1 MAIFAVWHVGI
12 GNKRYKPGER
22 LPEVDDATWK
32 RLAEAGAIRTVYE
45 EIPLTSADFDTQAT
59 AGAGDHGD
67 PVGPKGVPGVPIL
80 TEDEAA
86 CQVCEEKEGA
96 RVSLADR
103 LKEDVTHIFF
113 RESEFARRHSF
124 NGTEILCIVDGEDRQ
139 KNKNMN
145 AISIEWDAGVHLI
158 TLRVPDGQLAD
169 TPLEGEMITFDGRL
183 YAVIQVTDN
192 EGEWII
198 ELRSS
203 EARTIL

>member
-1 MAIFAVWHVGI
+1 M
-12 GNKRYKPGER
+12 
-22 LPEVDDATWK
+22 
-32 RLAEAGAIRTVYE
+32 
-45 EIPLTSADFDTQAT
+45 
-59 AGAGDHGD
+59 
-67 PVGPKGVPGVPIL
+67 
-80 TEDEAA
+80 
-86 CQVCEEKEGA
+86 
-96 RVSLADR
+96 SLADR

-198 ELRSS
+198 ELRSL